1 MANYWVFV
9 GGNWDGVW
17 GVGGASNLGMQF
29 REMEFNSL
37 RVTPLLGK
45 KKFVG
50 SGKKMVII

>member
-45 KKFVG
+45 KNFVG